1 MFDLT
6 TVQWLWV
13 ILAALL
19 LGITKAGVAGLGTIS
34 ILIMADV
41 FAAKMSSGI
50 ILPMLI
56 VGDIMAVIYYR
67 RHANWK
73 LLVKLIPPAIA
84 GIVIGW
90 FLMGKLEDAGLR
102 VIIGLVVLFFLL
114 FNVLRDKGIIK
125 EERIPEG
132 WAFAVPIC
140 VVAGIIT
147 MMMNAAGPLM
157 LVYFLSLRLEKNRFI
172 GTMAWYFLVLNVLKV
187 PLSVNLGYI
196 TWPSLLFNL
205 KLAPAILLGGFIG
218 VNVVKHLSNKRYQV
232 WVQII
237 AAIGACRMLHKGL
250 VALGV
255 FAGG

>member
-6 TVQWLWV
+6 TIQWLWV

-41 FAAKMSSGI
+41 FAAKMSSGV

-67 RHANWK
+67 RHANWP
-73 LLVKLIPPAIA
+73 LLIKLIPPAIV

-90 FLMGKLEDAGLR
+90 FLMGRLEDAGLR

-114 FNVLRDKGIIK
+114 FNVLRDRGVIK

-196 TWPSLLFNL
+196 TPESFLFNM
-205 KLAPAILLGGFIG
+205 KLAPAILVGGLIG
-218 VNVVKHLSNKRYQV
+218 VNVVKHLSNKKYQV

-255 FAGG
+255 LAGS